1 MNRNS
6 ALLVSLFLFVA
17 LSMVYAELVPW
28 RQCPYPDQA
37 SLMRTWSLDSIS
49 HILPDTQSNCTIH
62 EVYIDPCKESAEGKP
77 CKLKRGVV
85 GNMTFHYTPSF
96 SSEKI
101 QGRIFWA
108 SQVMDI
114 PFLGMSPD
122 ACLSTSCPIEAG
134 QRNTYHVEVPILKK
148 YPVRTYDLKWK
159 IWNEEEQECCF
170 MFQIK
175 ITK

>member
-6 ALLVSLFLFVA
+6 VFLFAFLFVA
-17 LSMVYAELVPW
+17 LSMVCAELVPW
-28 RQCPYPDQA
+28 QKCVYPDPQA
-37 SLMRTWSLDSIS
+37 PT
-49 HILPDTQSNCTIH
+49 NCTIH
-62 EVYIDPCKESAEGKP
+62 EVYVDPCKEAAEAKP
-77 CKLKRGVV
+77 CKIKKGVV
-85 GNMTFHYTPSF
+85 GNMTFHYTPAF
-96 SSEKI
+96 SSEKM

-114 PFLGMSPD
+114 PFLGMDPD
-122 ACLSTSCPIEAG
+122 ACLATSCPIEAG
-134 QRNTYHVEVPILKK
+134 QRNTYHVQIPILKK

-159 IWNEEEQECCF
+159 IWNEQEQECCF

>member
-28 RQCPYPDQA
+28 RQCPYPD
-37 SLMRTWSLDSIS
+37 
-49 HILPDTQSNCTIH
+49 PDTQSNCTID

-134 QRNTYHVEVPILKK
+134 QKNTYHVEVPILKK